1 MNRTPEMDRAY
12 MAGRHAY
19 LAGKRRTGTFTRPD
33 LAHEFERGWDATA
46 DEQMGAIVD
55 STQRLMRL
63 ERAVE
68 RLEAVLGDGS
78 TAQV

>member
-12 MAGRHAY
+12 LAGRHAY
-19 LAGKRRTGTFTRPD
+19 LAGKRRTEGGPFTRPD

-46 DEQMGAIVD
+46 DERMGAIVA

-63 ERAVE
+63 ERAVD
-68 RLEAVLGDGS
+68 RLAELLDDG
-78 TAQV
+78 